1 MQSMAATA
9 PSPAKPRKPPHD
21 RPLVGCPSVS
31 GLPWP
36 FRVATFAVL
45 CLALGILV
53 VNLVLVVFGLLMA
66 GVLHLLPYSPH
77 RPPPVPG
84 CPRMTVCRV
93 QRLWRW
99 NQRGYRHGTTK
110 GSWVRRRVAGAL
122 FLGWWAMAPAM
133 LALQFWMTARRST
146 RYYCDPADTTVL
158 AITGHR
164 NHWSI
169 GDHASAKPGS
179 QQGRR
184 LRQLL
189 LPTLTAY
196 ADAHGIAITAN
207 AAVPA
212 LVTRYAEDL
221 PGLHD
226 VGRALPRGRK
236 MRREPAR
243 QIQLPH
249 DDHRLAG
256 QPARES
262 DDVPP
267 PRPTT
272 DPTGRND

>member
-1 MQSMAATA
+1 MSDLSWALNLAAVIVLFLA
-9 PSPAKPRKPPHD
+9 
-21 RPLVGCPSVS
+21 V
-31 GLPWP
+31 GLP
-36 FRVATFAVL
+36 
-45 CLALGILV
+45 V
-53 VNLVLVVFGLLMA
+53 VNLVLIVLGLLIA
-66 GVLHLLPYSPH
+66 AVLRLLPYSSH
-77 RPPPVPG
+77 RPPAVPG
-84 CPRMTVCRV
+84 CPSITARRV
-93 QRLWRW
+93 LLLWW
-99 NQRGYRHGTTK
+99 WGQRGYRHGTTK
-110 GSWVRRRVAGAL
+110 GSRLRRAAARAL
-122 FLGWWAMAPAM
+122 YLGWWAIAPAM

-146 RYYCDPADTTVL
+146 RYYLDPAGTAVL

-164 NHWSI
+164 NRWSI

-179 QQGRR
+179 KQGRGFR
-184 LRQLL
+184 KLL

-196 ADAHGIAITAN
+196 ADAHAITITTN

-212 LVTRYAEDL
+212 LATRYAEDL
-221 PGLHD
+221 PGLLD

-249 DDHRLAG
+249 DDHHLTG

-272 DPTGRND
+272 DPTERND